1 MESFLPVLPR
11 EEPGSFV
18 CHLCG
23 KECSDKKG
31 LSRHINNH
39 DSKKCTICGKEFVTT
54 PGTTAQVKLSKH
66 LKKPVKIGSLQEGI
80 FAGDAMKSFPTSKN
94 VTGMKRK
101 AVFRPNVKHVVK
113 SSKIINQKESTSAPN
128 FMKNGEM

>member
-66 LKKPVKIGSLQEGI
+66 LKKTCENRQPARRYFCRGCNEEFSNKQKCDMHEKKGCVQAQCETCGEKFKNYQ
-80 FAGDAMKSFPTSKN
+80 SK
-94 VTGMKRK
+94 G
-101 AVFRPNVKHVVK
+101 KHK
-113 SSKIINQKESTSAPN
+113 CPKFHEKW
-128 FMKNGEM
+128 